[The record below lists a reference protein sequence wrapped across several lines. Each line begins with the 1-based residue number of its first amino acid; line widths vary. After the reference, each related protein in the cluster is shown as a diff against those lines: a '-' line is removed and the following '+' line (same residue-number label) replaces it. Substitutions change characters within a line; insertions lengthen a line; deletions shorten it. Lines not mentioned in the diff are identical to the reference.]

1 MRKLFRKLFKRLFKK
16 QNMLRIYATRKENE
30 VHDLRNEIH
39 ELEAEMLNMKIEL
52 DDKNKL
58 IVKLMSDR
66 DLLIENLTPKKKEKL
81 AELLNEKE
89 KNS

>member
-30 VHDLRNEIH
+30 VHALRGEIH
-39 ELEAEMLNMKIEL
+39 ELEAELLNMKIEL
-52 DDKNKL
+52 DDKDKL
-58 IVKLMSDR
+58 IVKLIDER
-66 DLLIENLTPKKKEKL
+66 DLLIENLTPKRKEKL

>member
-1 MRKLFRKLFKRLFKK
+1 MRKLFKRIFRKH
-16 QNMLRIYATRKENE
+16 NMLRIYATRKENE

-52 DDKNKL
+52 DDKDKL

-89 KNS
+89 KDS

>member
-1 MRKLFRKLFKRLFKK
+1 MRKLFKRIFRK

-39 ELEAEMLNMKIEL
+39 ELEADMLNMKIEL
-52 DDKNKL
+52 DDKDKL
-58 IVKLMSDR
+58 IVKLMSER

>member
-16 QNMLRIYATRKENE
+16 HNMLRIYATRKENE
-30 VHDLRNEIH
+30 VHDLRGEIH

-52 DDKNKL
+52 NNKDKL
-58 IVKLMSDR
+58 IVKLMNDR

>member
-1 MRKLFRKLFKRLFKK
+1 MRKLFKRIFRK

-52 DDKNKL
+52 DDKDKL
-58 IVKLMSDR
+58 IVKLMSER

-81 AELLNEKE
+81 AGLITKKE
-89 KNS
+89 NNS

>member
-1 MRKLFRKLFKRLFKK
+1 MRKLFKRIFRK

-52 DDKNKL
+52 DDKDKL
-58 IVKLMSDR
+58 IVKLMSER

>member
-1 MRKLFRKLFKRLFKK
+1 MRKLFKRIFRK

-30 VHDLRNEIH
+30 VHDLRGEIH
-39 ELEAEMLNMKIEL
+39 ELKAEMLNMKIEL
-52 DDKNKL
+52 EDKDKL

-89 KNS
+89 KDS

>member
-1 MRKLFRKLFKRLFKK
+1 MRKLFKRIFRK

-52 DDKNKL
+52 DDKDKL

-66 DLLIENLTPKKKEKL
+66 DLLIENLTPRKKEKL
-81 AELLNEKE
+81 AELITKKE
-89 KNS
+89 NNS

>member
-52 DDKNKL
+52 DDKDKL

-66 DLLIENLTPKKKEKL
+66 DLLVENLTPKKKEKL